1 MLLKARA
8 TILAVFD
15 LDGTIIDSR
24 RDLADSANEM
34 LAGYNAAPLD
44 EQSIASMVGSGAA
57 TLVKRVIT
65 AAGVDAPLE
74 EALARF
80 ISLYDL
86 RLTHHTRPYLG
97 ITRMLD
103 ELRDRHISIALLTNK
118 PLHQS
123 VKILEAFELAK
134 YFRWIVGGDGPWPRK
149 PFPDGIRFLMKQ
161 ASAGPSETILIGDSA
176 VDLQTSRN
184 AGVRIC
190 LTRYG
195 FGYVDFPAADL
206 SGDEAL
212 VDTPAEIAWVL
223 HARR

>member
-1 MLLKARA
+1 MPQRTL
-8 TILAVFD
+8 LAVFD

-34 LAGYNAAPLD
+34 LATYGALPLD
-44 EQSIASMVGSGAA
+44 EQSIGSMVGSGAA

-65 AAGVDAPLE
+65 SAGVEAPLA

-80 ISLYDL
+80 ISLYDR
-86 RLTHHTRPYLG
+86 RLTRHTRPYEG
-97 ITRMLD
+97 IARMLE
-103 ELRDRHISIALLTNK
+103 ELRLRGISIALLTNK
-118 PLHQS
+118 PLQQS
-123 VKILEAFELAK
+123 LKILDAFDIAR
-134 YFRWIVGGDGPWPRK
+134 YFQWVVGGDGPWPRK

-190 LTRYG
+190 LARYG
-195 FGYVDFPAADL
+195 FGYGDL
-206 SGDEAL
+206 STAELTGDEVL
-212 VDTPAEIAWVL
+212 VDAPGEIAWL
-223 HARR
+223 LYARR